1 MMGSSSDVPAD
12 DALGLL
18 RAMASRILL
27 TIIWLNVPLVGLI
40 AGVVGMPVLF
50 PLAIAAGFATAA
62 TMAVWRDPA
71 GPATRATVTVAAVAM
86 PSLMVSELA
95 GHPWQI
101 DMHMAFFAVLA
112 VLAVYA
118 DWRCIVLGAG
128 VIAVHHL
135 SLNVLLA
142 ALVFP
147 EGADLGRVIVHAVI
161 VVVEAGALVWLTHR
175 VEAALPA
182 AERAVRDAAE
192 GAKAVAGLT
201 AAREAEA
208 ARADQEKRAA
218 TRALADEFE
227 AGMGG
232 VTAEVASTATAINET
247 AERLARSAARTDA
260 EAAAAADAASRSA
273 MAVQSASAAVEEMTA
288 SVAEISR
295 QIGEAAAVS
304 GDAAKRAGAVEQTVA
319 TLAEAARRIGT
330 VADMIGG
337 VAGQTNLLALNA
349 TIEAARAGEAGKG
362 FAVVANEVKG
372 LAAQTAKATE
382 EIAREI
388 GAMQAATA
396 ETGDVVAEVVAVVR
410 RIDGI
415 ASAIAAAM
423 TEQSTA
429 IAEIGRAVHAA
440 ARGTEDS
447 TGAIAGVS
455 AATAENAAVAARTRE
470 SAQALSATANALAT
484 RLDAFV
490 GRVRAA

>member
-1 MMGSSSDVPAD
+1 MD
-12 DALGLL
+12 GLATL
-18 RAMASRILL
+18 RAMASRIMLVIL
-27 TIIWLNVPLVGLI
+27 WLNVPLVGIL
-40 AGVVGMPVLF
+40 ALVVGMSALFPVLVG
-50 PLAIAAGFATAA
+50 AGFAGVA
-62 TMAVWRDPA
+62 TLAVWRDPI
-71 GPATRATVTVAAVAM
+71 GPSTRATVTIAAVAV
-86 PSLMVSELA
+86 PALLVAEFA

-101 DMHMAFFAVLA
+101 DMHMAFFAMLA

-135 SLNVLLA
+135 SLNFVLP

-147 EGADLGRVIVHAVI
+147 SGADLGRVVVHAVI
-161 VVVEAGALVWLTHR
+161 VVVEAGALVWMTQR
-175 VEAALPA
+175 VEAVLPA
-182 AERAVRDAAE
+182 AERAAREAAE
-192 GAKAVAGLT
+192 GAQAISALT

-208 ARADQEKRAA
+208 ARAEQEKRAA
-218 TRALADEFE
+218 TLALADDFE
-227 AGMGG
+227 GEMGG
-232 VTAEVASTATAINET
+232 VTGEVARTATGMDET
-247 AERLARSAARTDA
+247 AERLARAAARTEA
-260 EAAAAADAASRSA
+260 QAAAAADAASRSA

-288 SVAEISR
+288 SIAEITR
-295 QIGEAAAVS
+295 QIGEAATVS

-319 TLAEAARRIGT
+319 TLAEAARRIGS

-388 GAMQAATA
+388 GAMQSATA
-396 ETGDVVAEVVAVVR
+396 ETGEVVAEVVAVVR

-423 TEQSTA
+423 TQQSAA
-429 IAEIGRAVHAA
+429 ISEIGRAVHAA

-455 AATAENAAVAARTRE
+455 ESTAENAAAAARTRE
-470 SAQALSATANALAT
+470 SAQALSATAKVLAD